1 MPKSQYVLSLYRQ
14 MLRKGRQLQ
23 YTDKEFYFRR
33 IRNEVEK
40 ARDLVD
46 KAQIDHQIKKAEA
59 FLKNDRIL

>member
-1 MPKSQYVLSLYRQ
+1 

-46 KAQIDHQIKKAEA
+46 KAQIDYQIKKAEV